1 MGSVDVETI
10 VVNGENVHQKV
21 GARESVNKLHDLVH
35 KLEEENDLPS
45 PKKHENGFSEHFESS
60 NSVSHDENMNNNDRC
75 SLENVGPVQEFE
87 FDTDLD
93 SEDSWLFESPKKFQT
108 PGPSRSPEKWLK
120 DDTSTPELMRVRGSL
135 SAKLEVIAFESRKGQ
150 YQKLSNRKDS
160 SEVRR
165 ISKQNK
171 FGSMNSVLSLD
182 WDYDEDDEL
191 SIGSEH
197 VSLEDV
203 TNHYR
208 PEDDYDSDPEPRAYH
223 DMPPQIASQLL
234 NLSRDRHAWTDPG
247 RKTKA
252 DTSIE
257 RTFSLDW
264 SDDEELHPMQIDFNK
279 SSQSSARSRIQ
290 VAPNPTI
297 VKRGGSG
304 LGVATPRA
312 RENYDYDDLVAKPT
326 GGVRPRKGPTRD
338 DTDFRMSSPD
348 DAEFSEHAPVVPR
361 GAKRARQ
368 TSHTKH
374 RITFA
379 SCDVII
385 EEDFRAFRA
394 VDVASPRG
402 VGNIAKPVQ
411 RRKAPEQAEQVG
423 AVRLRGPGS
432 FNNLKPRGPGGL
444 GKSHSASELQTKSG
458 DASFK
463 VNLPNSGEGAVIRRR
478 GPAPVQDSSP
488 SPRRPKE
495 PSAVA
500 RVQGIPQV
508 RRSTGSLPV
517 KSESAARPRRS
528 HSPGSGVPRPRGQ
541 VVTQSWQADY

>member
-182 WDYDEDDEL
+182 WDYDEAKNRSNSFNRTNL
-191 SIGSEH
+191 S
-197 VSLEDV
+197 
-203 TNHYR
+203 T
-208 PEDDYDSDPEPRAYH
+208 
-223 DMPPQIASQLL
+223 SQLL

>member
-10 VVNGENVHQKV
+10 VLNGENVHQKL

-45 PKKHENGFSEHFESS
+45 PKKHENGFAEHFESN

-135 SAKLEVIAFESRKGQ
+135 SAKLEVIAIESRKGQ
-150 YQKLSNRKDS
+150 YHKLSNRKNS
-160 SEVRR
+160 GEVRR

-252 DTSIE
+252 DASVE

-279 SSQSSARSRIQ
+279 SPQSSARSRIQ
-290 VAPNPTI
+290 VAPSPTI

-312 RENYDYDDLVAKPT
+312 RENYEYDELVAKPT

-348 DAEFSEHAPVVPR
+348 DAEFSDNAPVVPR
-361 GAKRARQ
+361 GAKR
-368 TSHTKH
+368 
-374 RITFA
+374 
-379 SCDVII
+379 
-385 EEDFRAFRA
+385 
-394 VDVASPRG
+394 DVASPRG
-402 VGNIAKPVQ
+402 AGNIAKPVQ
-411 RRKAPEQAEQVG
+411 RRKAPDQAEQVG

-432 FNNLKPRGPGGL
+432 SNNLKPRGPGGL

-463 VNLPNSGEGAVIRRR
+463 VNLPNSGEGAIIRRR

-488 SPRRPKE
+488 SPRRSKE
-495 PSAVA
+495 PSAIA
-500 RVQGIPQV
+500 RVQGLPQV